1 MDMYNTCTCGQTCGQ
16 GWGEEGKNEIN
27 GESNMDAYT
36 LICKYIANGN
46 FLYDLRNSNPD
57 SVIT

>member
-36 LICKYIANGN
+36 LIYVYK
-46 FLYDLRNSNPD
+46 
-57 SVIT
+57 